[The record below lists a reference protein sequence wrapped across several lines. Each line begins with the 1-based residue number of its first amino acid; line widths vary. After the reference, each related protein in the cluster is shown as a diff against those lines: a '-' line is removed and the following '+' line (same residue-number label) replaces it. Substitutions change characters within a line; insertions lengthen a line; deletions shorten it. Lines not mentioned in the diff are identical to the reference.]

1 MFTAMRRFT
10 AVVGLMLLAACAAQP
25 AVTARKPDHKLIVQ
39 VNENDPAKLNLA
51 LNNISNVY
59 SYYMEKGEP
68 IEVELVAYGPGLHIF
83 RNDTSPVKARLDSLK
98 KTYDGVTY
106 SACGNTM
113 QGMEKAEGKPVK
125 LVSDVKIVPAGV
137 TRIMELQEQGWSY
150 LRP

>member
-1 MFTAMRRFT
+1 MIGTLHRWPGIA
-10 AVVGLMLLAACAAQP
+10 GLMLLAACAAQP
-25 AVTARKPDHKLIVQ
+25 AATVKKPEHRLIVQ

-51 LNNISNVY
+51 LNNIANVY
-59 SYYMEKGEP
+59 SYYLEKDEP
-68 IEVELVAYGPGLHIF
+68 VEIELVAYGPGLHIF
-83 RNDTSPVKARLDSLK
+83 RNDTSPVKDRLDSLR
-98 KTYDGVTY
+98 KTYEVSY

-137 TRIMELQEQGWSY
+137 TRIIELQEKGWSY